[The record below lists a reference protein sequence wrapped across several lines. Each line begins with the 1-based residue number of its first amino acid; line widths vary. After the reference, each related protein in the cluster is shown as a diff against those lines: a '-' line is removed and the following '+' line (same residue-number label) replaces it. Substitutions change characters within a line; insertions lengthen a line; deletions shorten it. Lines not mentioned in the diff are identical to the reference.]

1 MSQVQLEEQL
11 RRLVLGLTDQA
22 IVRGDEFRYDGGV
35 LHADDV
41 ADIALPSI
49 LCLAQDLSVRSGVG
63 SFGYQFRMDE
73 PNPVFPLHA
82 VFVEGQVNFST
93 MAPFVSEIFHGEV
106 MDCRQDLAV
115 LFETAAQLV
124 RPGFDLAANTN
135 YSVPA
140 GGDHAIE
147 SEMSSLPE
155 RGLE

>member
-1 MSQVQLEEQL
+1 MAQVQLEEQL

-22 IVRGDEFRYDGGV
+22 IVRGDEFRYDGGL

-49 LCLAQDLSVRSGVG
+49 LCLAQDLSVRYGVG
-63 SFGYQFRMDE
+63 SFGYEFKMDE

-82 VFVEGQVNFST
+82 VSVDGDVNFSKV
-93 MAPFVSEIFHGEV
+93 APFISEVFHGEV

-124 RPGFDLAANTN
+124 RPGFNLSANTN
-135 YSVPA
+135 YSVPIGSDGPA
-140 GGDHAIE
+140 EPD
-147 SEMSSLPE
+147 SSASPE
-155 RGLE
+155 QVLG